1 MDEHMD
7 EPLDDVEP
15 MDIDDDDEIIEMDID
30 DHDR

>member
-1 MDEHMD
+1 MD

>member
-1 MDEHMD
+1 MD

-15 MDIDDDDEIIEMDID
+15 MDINDDDEIIEMDID